1 MELTLTIAVFII
13 VVLSLDEARPGFG
26 TGARRR

>member
-13 VVLSLDEARPGFG
+13 VVLSLDEARPRFG
-26 TGARRR
+26 IGTRHR